1 MNGIKIAETDN
12 EIERCFHVM
21 SELRPHLRED
31 EFVERVRRQGRRS
44 GFQLVYLSVDDGV
57 KAVAGIRIA
66 EWLAGGTS
74 LEIEDLVA
82 AGGERSKGYGGQLFD
97 WIVEYARQNGCD
109 EVKLVS
115 AVTRFAAHRFY
126 LNKRMIIQAHYF
138 SMPLK

>member
-1 MNGIKIAETDN
+1 MVTIKLAETDD
-12 EIERCFHVM
+12 EIERCFPVM
-21 SELRPHLRED
+21 SELRPHLREG
-31 EFVERVRRQGRRS
+31 EFVERVRRQGRQS
-44 GFQLVYLSVDDGV
+44 GFQLVYLSVDDDV
-57 KAVAGIRIA
+57 KAVAGVRIA

-82 AGGERSKGYGGQLFD
+82 ASGDRSKGYGGKLFD

-109 EVKLVS
+109 EIKLVS

-138 SMPLK
+138 SMPLM

>member
-1 MNGIKIAETDN
+1 MKVIKIAETDN
-12 EIERCFHVM
+12 EIEKCYPVM

-31 EFVERVRRQGRRS
+31 EFVERVKRQGRQS

-57 KAVAGIRIA
+57 KAVAGVRIA

-109 EVKLVS
+109 EIKLVS

>member
-1 MNGIKIAETDN
+1 MNVIKIAETEN
-12 EIERCFHVM
+12 EIERCFPVM